1 MFSEF
6 ILGSNTLL
14 LIGMAI
20 AGVTL
25 IHAAIGVFAAFRQ
38 HRLGTRRQLLELDLL
53 METVRTKRIHR
64 EAELTRVENVWSGFR
79 KFRISKKQQEG
90 GGICSFYLV
99 PHDGKP
105 MPGFAPGQYL
115 TFRIRAHGSDKPTIR
130 CYSLSDSSQKVSDHY
145 RVSIKKIPPP
155 RDQPDL
161 PSGLSSSFFHD
172 QLGVGDIVD
181 ARAPSGNFVMD
192 ISENTPVVLI
202 GGGVGITPVL
212 CMLNTLCDSRSKREI
227 WFFYGVRN
235 RSEHIMAEHLKR
247 IEMEYENVHIQVC
260 YSQPESGKDEPGPD
274 YHHGEMV
281 SVDLFKRV
289 LPSNN
294 FEFYICGPPPM
305 MEALVSGLGEWGVP
319 EKDIHFE
326 AFGPA
331 SVKKP
336 VLDQSSATE
345 SLHKVN
351 FAKSGKVLEWKQ
363 GEGTLL
369 ELAEARGIHIDSGC
383 RAGSCGTCM
392 TAIKAGEVSY
402 LDQPSASLESGSCL
416 PCIAVPRTAVTIDA

>member
-1 MFSEF
+1 
-6 ILGSNTLL
+6 
-14 LIGMAI
+14 
-20 AGVTL
+20 
-25 IHAAIGVFAAFRQ
+25 
-38 HRLGTRRQLLELDLL
+38 
-53 METVRTKRIHR
+53 
-64 EAELTRVENVWSGFR
+64 
-79 KFRISKKQQEG
+79 
-90 GGICSFYLV
+90 
-99 PHDGKP
+99 
-105 MPGFAPGQYL
+105 
-115 TFRIRAHGSDKPTIR
+115 
-130 CYSLSDSSQKVSDHY
+130 
-145 RVSIKKIPPP
+145 
-155 RDQPDL
+155 
-161 PSGLSSSFFHD
+161 
-172 QLGVGDIVD
+172 
-181 ARAPSGNFVMD
+181 MD
-192 ISENTPVVLI
+192 VSENTPVVLI